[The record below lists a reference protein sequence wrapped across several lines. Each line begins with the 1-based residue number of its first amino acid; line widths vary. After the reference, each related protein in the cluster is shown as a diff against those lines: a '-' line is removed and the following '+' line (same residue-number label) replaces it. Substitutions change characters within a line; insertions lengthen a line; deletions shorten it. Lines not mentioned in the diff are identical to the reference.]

1 VFDIVI
7 PTYNRYAQLP
17 EFFSKNA
24 LLEHAPAIL
33 WVIDDHSPHFM
44 QAVIPSW
51 INIRF
56 IRLERNNGQAYARNL
71 AIAKGYNQ
79 YVISLDDDAWFE
91 DAEMSLNELASLF
104 NTYPGAGCVMFNIAT
119 PDSPNATLQTGTIL
133 PLHVTCGCAY
143 RREVLEQIKG
153 FSDFLHSQ
161 AEETDISL
169 RIYQAGW
176 NIIFSNKIRV
186 FHNFSPGKRTL
197 QWYYD
202 ARHNTTRND
211 LLVVVMYFPALLAVP
226 LLIGKYL
233 SHLKFAV
240 TNRVSIFKTLVYT
253 LKALFS
259 FLKLLPKA
267 IMNRRPLSRT
277 QFRYWRLLS
286 KSSTV
291 KEENVYKF

>member
-1 VFDIVI
+1 MFDIVI

-17 EFFSKNA
+17 EFFRRNA
-24 LLEHAPAIL
+24 ALERAPVIL
-33 WVIDDHSPHFM
+33 WVVDDHSTDFI
-44 QAVIPSW
+44 QEVIPSW
-51 INIRF
+51 LNIKF
-56 IRLERNNGQAYARNL
+56 IRLERNRGQAYARNL
-71 AIAKGYNQ
+71 AIAKGDNQ
-79 YVISLDDDAWFE
+79 FVISLDDDAWFE
-91 DAEMSLNELASLF
+91 DAELSLKELARLF
-104 NTYPGAGCVMFNIAT
+104 NTQLGAGCVMFNIAT
-119 PDSPNATLQTGTIL
+119 PDSPYTTMQTGVIL

-143 RREVLEQIKG
+143 RREVLEQING

-176 NIIFSNKIRV
+176 NIIFSNEIKV

-197 QWYYD
+197 QWYYA

-211 LLVVVMYFPALLAVP
+211 LLVIIMYFPALLVVP

-233 SHLKFAV
+233 SHLKFAI
-240 TNRVSIFKTLVYT
+240 TNRVSIFRTLLYT

-267 IMNRRPLSRT
+267 ITNRNPLTMR
-277 QFRYWRLLS
+277 QFRYWRLLL
-286 KSSTV
+286 KSIR
-291 KEENVYKF
+291 